1 MIKNLHYL
9 NENQWMK
16 GQTHEPQGHFLQF
29 SPLHSILDRNWWPIS
44 CHTGRLLS
52 EVWCINND
60 PLPNLMAPPWP
71 ELTSQAKGQNNRWNT
86 DVVCYGRGFCSGAS
100 CFVWSGTRELKVK
113 WGISDRRKE
122 TRPNPIRLYL
132 IIFVVYRED
141 LIPRNNKAS
150 IEYSQYSGWL

>member
-29 SPLHSILDRNWWPIS
+29 SPLNSILDRNWWPIS

-86 DVVCYGRGFCSGAS
+86 DVVCYGRGFCSGAMKRK
-100 CFVWSGTRELKVK
+100 TRRN
-113 WGISDRRKE
+113 SRKE
-122 TRPNPIRLYL
+122 NDLVLCGQAPESLGKMRNIRSEERNTAKPYQIIPHYL
-132 IIFVVYRED
+132 CGIQEGFD
-141 LIPRNNKAS
+141 TP
-150 IEYSQYSGWL
+150 